1 MGVWSRA
8 QWAGPERARTV
19 VQVNTPCKYIMW
31 GQRSVRGVKGCD
43 PPPPPPPDSPSK
55 FYTVEPKDTFG
66 TRSFVERLSSLRGD
80 FL

>member
-19 VQVNTPCKYIMW
+19 VQVNTPCKYTMW

-43 PPPPPPPDSPSK
+43 PPDSPSK

-66 TRSFVERLSSLRGD
+66 TRSFVERLFSLRGD